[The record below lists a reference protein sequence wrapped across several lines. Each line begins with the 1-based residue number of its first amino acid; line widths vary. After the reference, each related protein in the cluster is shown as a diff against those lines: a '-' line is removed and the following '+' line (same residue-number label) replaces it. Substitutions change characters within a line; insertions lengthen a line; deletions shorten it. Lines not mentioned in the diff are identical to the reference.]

1 MGEGGGKTREDA
13 VGMETG
19 SKTGSGTGEGL
30 ERASATTFSIPG
42 TRTIELVNSAKKA
55 RWHCCWVDQGGETLN
70 KARVR
75 GLWSVKIVNSLPFK
89 RKRKCQR
96 EE

>member
-1 MGEGGGKTREDA
+1 MVVEGRETREDT
-13 VGMETG
+13 VGLVTDTG
-19 SKTGSGTGEGL
+19 SGSGTGEGQ

-89 RKRKCQR
+89 RKQKCQR